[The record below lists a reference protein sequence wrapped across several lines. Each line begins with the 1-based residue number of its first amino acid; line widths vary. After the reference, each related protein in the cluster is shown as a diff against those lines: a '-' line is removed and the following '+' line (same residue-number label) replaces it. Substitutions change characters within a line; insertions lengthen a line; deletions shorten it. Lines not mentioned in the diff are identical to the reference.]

1 MASQRSDL
9 PRHPGGA
16 AEPGDHDGMLD
27 GRRRGPDATPLR
39 YRHSRAFH
47 AVRTGL
53 GVLACIGIT
62 TALGVPHGLW
72 TTISFLVVIT
82 GLQHHGNIRR
92 KALERVV
99 GTLVGA
105 GTGLLVLLQQEW
117 LHQIQLTWALLAL
130 FCGACAY
137 HAVGRGGYMALLAGL
152 TLIIVTGQGADPLD
166 VGLWRALNVLIGVAV
181 ALALSFVQPLYATW
195 FWRDVLANALLHCE
209 EALAGAADAAN
220 CPAGEAAARHGL
232 AGIGGTLQSLR
243 TLMPSAARESGVP
256 MAHMEDIQR
265 SVRIVVSS
273 VELLTASSIAAEDV
287 AVQCRM
293 LHELA
298 VALRAGALG
307 AMPGFEAQ
315 AAAATAADRLSL
327 VHVLDAELQRLPR
340 LLEAAPG
347 LWHS

>member
-1 MASQRSDL
+1 
-9 PRHPGGA
+9 
-16 AEPGDHDGMLD
+16 
-27 GRRRGPDATPLR
+27 
-39 YRHSRAFH
+39 
-47 AVRTGL
+47 
-53 GVLACIGIT
+53 
-62 TALGVPHGLW
+62 
-72 TTISFLVVIT
+72 
-82 GLQHHGNIRR
+82 
-92 KALERVV
+92 
-99 GTLVGA
+99 
-105 GTGLLVLLQQEW
+105 
-117 LHQIQLTWALLAL
+117 
-130 FCGACAY
+130 
-137 HAVGRGGYMALLAGL
+137 
-152 TLIIVTGQGADPLD
+152 
-166 VGLWRALNVLIGVAV
+166 
-181 ALALSFVQPLYATW
+181 
-195 FWRDVLANALLHCE
+195 
-209 EALAGAADAAN
+209 
-220 CPAGEAAARHGL
+220 
-232 AGIGGTLQSLR
+232 
-243 TLMPSAARESGVP
+243 MPSAARESGVP

>member
-1 MASQRSDL
+1 MTDRVQR
-9 PRHPGGA
+9 A
-16 AEPGDHDGMLD
+16 A
-27 GRRRGPDATPLR
+27 DATPLR

-47 AVRTGL
+47 AARTGV
-53 GVLACIGIT
+53 GVLVCIGLT
-62 TALGVPHGLW
+62 TALHVPHGLW

-105 GTGLLVLLQQEW
+105 GAGLLVLLQQEW
-117 LHQIQLTWALLAL
+117 LQQIELTWLLLAL
-130 FCGACAY
+130 FCAACAY
-137 HAVGRGGYMALLAGL
+137 HAVGRAGYMALLAGL
-152 TLIIVTGQGADPLD
+152 TLIIVTGQGTDPLD
-166 VGLWRALNVLIGVAV
+166 IGLWRALNVLIGVAV

-209 EALAGAADAAN
+209 EALSGAAEAVPT
-220 CPAGEAAARHGL
+220 PAGEAAARRGL

-243 TLMPSAARESGVP
+243 TLMPSAAKESGVP
-256 MAHMEDIQR
+256 MPKMEEIQR

-273 VELLTASSIAAEDV
+273 VELLTASEIGPSDV
-287 AVQCRM
+287 AAQCRM

-298 VALRAGALG
+298 AALRAGALG
-307 AMPGFEAQ
+307 AMPAFEAE

-327 VHVLDAELQRLPR
+327 VHVLDEELQRLPR

-347 LWHS
+347 LWHG